1 MAKILVVAEQRNNK
15 LKSINFEV
23 VTIAKKLSDDVDA
36 IAIGSAIKEEAKS
49 LENYGASI
57 IHTYENADL
66 ENYSPEAYSKIIT
79 KLVKDNN
86 YEVILLGTTSLGRDL
101 AAHLGAKLE
110 AGVAQDCIELN
121 SNFEAKRPIFAGKAI
136 ATVKLNTEIKV
147 FTIRAN
153 SVPVEEK
160 PSNATIKTADFTID
174 FSVLVKE
181 ILSSA
186 SKKLDVAEASK
197 IITGGRGM
205 GGPENWNLIEDLATT
220 LGAATGASRAV
231 VDAGW
236 RPHSEQVGQ
245 TGKVVSPQLYIA
257 CGVSGAIQHLAGMKT
272 SKYIVAIN
280 KDPEAPIFKI
290 ADYGIVGDVHDVLPK
305 LNEAFKTAMQ

>member
-15 LKSINFEV
+15 LKTINFEV
-23 VTIAKKLSDDVDA
+23 ATLAKKLSND
-36 IAIGSAIKEEAKS
+36 IAALVIGSSVNDAANELSKYGI
-49 LENYGASI
+49 ENVHI
-57 IHTYENADL
+57 VNNADL
-66 ENYSPEAYSKIIT
+66 VNYSPDAYSSIVAD
-79 KLVKDNN
+79 LVRSEGFN
-86 YEVILLGTTSLGRDL
+86 VVLLGTTALGRDL
-101 AAHLGAKLE
+101 AAHIGAKLD
-110 AGVAQDCIELN
+110 AGVAQDCTEIN
-121 SNFEAKRPIFAGKAI
+121 TDFTAKRPIFAGKALS
-136 ATVKLNTEIKV
+136 TVEIKTDIKV
-147 FTIRAN
+147 FTVRAN
-153 SVPVEEK
+153 SSKAEENHVTVNLK
-160 PSNATIKTADFTID
+160 EAGNNISFSTI
-174 FSVLVKE
+174 VKE

-186 SKKLDVAEASK
+186 SKKLDVAEAS
-197 IITGGRGM
+197 IIVTGGRGM
-205 GGPENWNLIEDLATT
+205 GGPENWGLIENLAET

-280 KDPEAPIFKI
+280 KDPEAPIFKV

-305 LNEAFKTAMQ
+305 LNDAFKSVLS